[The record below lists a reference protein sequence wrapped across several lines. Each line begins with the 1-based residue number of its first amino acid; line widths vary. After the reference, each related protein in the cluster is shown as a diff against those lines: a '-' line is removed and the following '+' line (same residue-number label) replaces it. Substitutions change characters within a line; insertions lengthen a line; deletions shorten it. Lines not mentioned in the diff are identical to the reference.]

1 MGILTAALTLFG
13 AGRNGK
19 DAEPVEPGSKG
30 TILVIDDDPK
40 FLETMRILLR
50 GAGYNVLTSGT
61 GPKGLDMIRYAPRDV
76 RTVLLDFNMP
86 GFNGAET
93 LEYMRKLTP
102 NVKVIA
108 VSGFKVTELP
118 QSFQKGVERFVAKPF
133 SNDQLL
139 QTIEEVLANE
149 SEEEISAGFRLT
161 NSLRSAFRFSRLISA
176 LCAVLLLAIC
186 PRLGYKNRR
195 RYVRQAELVETS

>member
-13 AGRNGK
+13 AGQK
-19 DAEPVEPGSKG
+19 EAEPIEPGSKG

-93 LEYMRKLTP
+93 LEYLRKLTP

-118 QSFQKGVERFVAKPF
+118 QSFQNGVERFVAKPF

-149 SEEEISAGFRLT
+149 SEEEMSAA
-161 NSLRSAFRFSRLISA
+161 S
-176 LCAVLLLAIC
+176 
-186 PRLGYKNRR
+186 
-195 RYVRQAELVETS
+195 

>member
-19 DAEPVEPGSKG
+19 DAEPIEPGSKG

-93 LEYMRKLTP
+93 LEYLRKLTP

-118 QSFQKGVERFVAKPF
+118 QSFQAGVERFVAKPF

-149 SEEEISAGFRLT
+149 SEEEISAA
-161 NSLRSAFRFSRLISA
+161 S
-176 LCAVLLLAIC
+176 
-186 PRLGYKNRR
+186 
-195 RYVRQAELVETS
+195 